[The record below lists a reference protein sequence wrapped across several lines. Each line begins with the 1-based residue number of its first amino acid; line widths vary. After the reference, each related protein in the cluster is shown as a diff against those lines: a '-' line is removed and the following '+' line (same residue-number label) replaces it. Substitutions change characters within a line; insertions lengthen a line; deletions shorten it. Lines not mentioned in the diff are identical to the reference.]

1 MASIASEDFTG
12 ASTVN
17 LHGRTTTTGG
27 RTWEC
32 LTLTTSLKMNGAGQL
47 RSTTSSGAVGR
58 VNLGVAD
65 HAASA
70 RVMAFGSNPCAAVAV
85 RVVNLSNFIGL
96 RAIDAGSVELY
107 KRVGST
113 TDQRVAL
120 IGGLALSLPV
130 ELELRIEGTTA
141 RVFVGGAPVGAAGG
155 YAIADAVFAGV
166 THAGLF
172 ARGST
177 LDPALDDW
185 AGGDLGVALLAPAG
199 GRCATRG
206 QAGALTGLAPSLAS
220 AGGRIPLRGAA
231 GALAFTP
238 AAGALAGAGGRVPLR
253 AAEAGLLFRPAPGP
267 ADPAIILP
275 VAAEARVRPVARD

>member
-1 MASIASEDFTG
+1 MAIIASEDFTG
-12 ASTVN
+12 ASTAN

-32 LTLTTSLKMNGAGQL
+32 LTSTSSLKLNGTGQL

-58 VNLGVAD
+58 VDLGVAD

-85 RVVNLSNFIGL
+85 RVVNLTNFIGL
-96 RAIDAGSVELY
+96 RAIDAGSVELF
-107 KRVGST
+107 KRVGSSS
-113 TDQRVAL
+113 DQRVAL

-141 RVFVGGAPVGAAGG
+141 RVFVGGASVGASGG
-155 YAIADAVFAGV
+155 YTIADAVFVGV
-166 THAGLF
+166 TGAGLF
-172 ARGST
+172 ARGAP

-185 AGGDLGVALLAPAG
+185 AGGDLGMAMLEPAG
-199 GRCATRG
+199 SRCATRG
-206 QAGALTGLAPSLAS
+206 QLGALTGHAPSLAG
-220 AGGRIPLRGAA
+220 AGGRIPLHGAA

-238 AAGALAGAGGRVPLR
+238 AGGALAGAGGRVPLR
-253 AAEAGLLFRPAPGP
+253 AVEAGLLFRPAPGP

-275 VAAEARVRPVARD
+275 VAAEARVRPVERD

>member
-1 MASIASEDFTG
+1 MAIIASEDFTG
-12 ASTVN
+12 ASTAN

-32 LTLTTSLKMNGAGQL
+32 LTSTSSLKLNGAGQL

-58 VNLGVAD
+58 VDLGVAD
-65 HAASA
+65 HAAGA
-70 RVMAFGSNPCAAVAV
+70 RLLAFGSNPCAAVAV

-96 RAIDAGSVELY
+96 RALDAASVELF

-113 TDQRVAL
+113 SDQRVAL

-141 RVFVGGAPVGAAGG
+141 RVFVGGAPVGATGG
-155 YAIADAVFAGV
+155 YTIADAVFAGV

-172 ARGST
+172 ARGSP

-185 AGGDLGVALLAPAG
+185 SGSDLGVALLAPAG

-206 QAGALTGLAPSLAS
+206 QAGALAGHSPSLAGT
-220 AGGRIPLRGAA
+220 GGRIPLRGAA
-231 GALAFTP
+231 GALAFSP

-253 AAEAGLLFRPAPGP
+253 AAAAGLLFRPAAGP

-275 VAAEARVRPVARD
+275 VAAEARVRPVERD